1 MKHHKTRP
9 TAEQLSPI
17 IKSVYDAALD
27 LNQWSNV
34 IDSLTTLFD
43 AHGGV
48 LRYINHDRHGKHFG
62 VQFGYDNTYIEQ
74 YNNHYYQVDKFNTK
88 LKGFEGYCMRLSR
101 ENFHKWFDKND
112 PFYNEFLVKYDVY
125 NMMGANI
132 IENEQGHF
140 VLGMHRSPGAGAFS
154 EDDKS
159 TYELLAPHLKK
170 AVEIQNLLHEHQ
182 QQCQAGYD
190 AIDCL
195 PFGIIFLDQHRKPVW
210 HNRRAAEIVANRQSL
225 NITSDKVHCHQPDE
239 SRTLSRLIDNAL
251 RQGRYQG
258 GQMVLKG
265 NTGNLTLFVVPLG
278 LHNHQYSAVVD
289 QARVVIFIGDTSFDR
304 NAPADVLQMLYALTP
319 AEARLVNGLCEGLT
333 IKEME
338 QLFDLKASTLR
349 SQLKSVFH
357 KTGTNRQ
364 AELVALVMSGP
375 AMLKVQA

>member
-1 MKHHKTRP
+1 MKQRKTRP
-9 TAEQLSPI
+9 TPEQLSPA
-17 IKSVYDAALD
+17 IKTIYDAALD
-27 LNQWSNV
+27 VNEWANV
-34 IDSLTTLFD
+34 IDNLTTLFD

-48 LRYINHDRHGKHFG
+48 MRYINSDRHGKHFG
-62 VQFGYDNTYIEQ
+62 VQSGYDTAYIEQ
-74 YNNHYYQVDKFNTK
+74 YNNRYCRIDNFNRK
-88 LKGFEGYCMRLSR
+88 LKGHEGRCFRLSR
-101 ENFHKWFDKND
+101 NNFHEWFEKND
-112 PFYNEFLVKYDVY
+112 PFFNEFLVKYDVY

-140 VLGMHRSPGAGAFS
+140 VLGMHRSPDAGAFS

-182 QQCQAGYD
+182 QHCQAGYD

-195 PFGIIFLDQHRKPVW
+195 PFGIIFLDQRRKPIW

-225 NITSDKVHCHQPDE
+225 NITSDKVHCRHADE
-239 SRTLSRLIDNAL
+239 SQKLSRLIDNAL

-258 GQMVLKG
+258 GQMVLRG
-265 NTGNLTLFVVPLG
+265 NAGNLTLFVVPLG
-278 LHNHQYSAVVD
+278 LQHHQFSSVVD

-304 NAPADVLQMLYALTP
+304 HAPSDVLQMLYALTP

-333 IKEME
+333 IQEME
-338 QLFDLKASTLR
+338 QLFGLKASTLR

-357 KTGTNRQ
+357 KTGANRQ

-375 AMLKVQA
+375 AMLKV